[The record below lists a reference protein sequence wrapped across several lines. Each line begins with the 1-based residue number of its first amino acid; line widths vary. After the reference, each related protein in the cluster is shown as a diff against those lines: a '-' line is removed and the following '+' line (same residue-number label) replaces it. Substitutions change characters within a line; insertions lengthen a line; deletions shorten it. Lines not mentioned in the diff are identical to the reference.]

1 MIIIMHCKN
10 YFYHEFWALTDFNA
24 NKVNYLKL
32 RNVSW
37 VLEYTELKDLKG

>member
-1 MIIIMHCKN
+1 MS
-10 YFYHEFWALTDFNA
+10 FWALTDFNA

-37 VLEYTELKDLKG
+37 VLEYVHRTKRFERVIPSAV